1 VVGRA
6 LQQPQPPPARAAAGA
21 SAAERRSLRTLTL
34 SSAGRCIGAA
44 ALPLPP
50 GCLTPDADRVAARL
64 MRDRSRLS
72 AAASRP
78 SSRRW
83 NLRWIYGSKNSKHD
97 LGAKLPERQNCQIQ
111 GPDPHKIT
119 DRPSCRAG
127 LQRGNPV
134 WRGRITASRTCG
146 GQRAAAWAG
155 AGARHPGGGLAHAD
169 LLPIYGT
176 QLAP

>member
-1 VVGRA
+1 MVGRA

-64 MRDRSRLS
+64 MMRDRL
-72 AAASRP
+72 AALEFAVD
-78 SSRRW
+78 
-83 NLRWIYGSKNSKHD
+83 LRIYGSTD
-97 LGAKLPERQNCQIQ
+97 LNTTSVAKLPKRQNCQIQ

-119 DRPSCRAG
+119 DRPTCRAG

>member
-1 VVGRA
+1 MVGRA

-83 NLRWIYGSKNSKHD
+83 NLRWIYGSTDLNTTSVQNSQNDKT
-97 LGAKLPERQNCQIQ
+97 AKSRVPTHTKSLTDPAVERVYS
-111 GPDPHKIT
+111 GGT
-119 DRPSCRAG
+119 LSGVAG
-127 LQRGNPV
+127 LPPAERAAGNAPRPG
-134 WRGRITASRTCG
+134 RGRERATPGAVSRM
-146 GQRAAAWAG
+146 
-155 AGARHPGGGLAHAD
+155 
-169 LLPIYGT
+169 PICCRYT
-176 QLAP
+176 EHN

>member
-64 MRDRSRLS
+64 MMRDRL
-72 AAASRP
+72 AS
-78 SSRRW
+78 
-83 NLRWIYGSKNSKHD
+83 LR
-97 LGAKLPERQNCQIQ
+97 
-111 GPDPHKIT
+111 
-119 DRPSCRAG
+119 
-127 LQRGNPV
+127 
-134 WRGRITASRTCG
+134 
-146 GQRAAAWAG
+146 
-155 AGARHPGGGLAHAD
+155 GGLPSIIAALEFAVD
-169 LLPIYGT
+169 LRISDLN
-176 QLAP
+176 

>member
-50 GCLTPDADRVAARL
+50 GCLTPDADRVAAR
-64 MRDRSRLS
+64 SQI
-72 AAASRP
+72 AALEFAVD
-78 SSRRW
+78 
-83 NLRWIYGSKNSKHD
+83 LRIYGSKHD

-119 DRPSCRAG
+119 DPPLERVYSGGTLSGVAG
-127 LQRGNPV
+127 LPPAERAAGNAPRPG
-134 WRGRITASRTCG
+134 RGRERATPGAVSRM
-146 GQRAAAWAG
+146 
-155 AGARHPGGGLAHAD
+155 
-169 LLPIYGT
+169 PICCRYT
-176 QLAP
+176 EHN